1 MSNYNADIRIGVVG
15 QSKLKTLQKDLDK
28 VNASVKKLNKA
39 LVLKTRA
46 QTIKLNTKGATTA
59 IKKLEDRINKLGR
72 TVTVNVRTND
82 RKGSSNSSSSGGGS
96 FGSAGAVAS
105 LGAATKNQQA
115 LDRLAKSQLDTA
127 IKKEK
132 TSAQAL
138 KDQKDITALNKD
150 LLDTQE
156 ELTKAQSAY
165 TDKTEKVADL
175 ERRRN
180 AAAGQ
185 AKSLQTRLNK
195 GQIKN
200 VEAVKNAKVQMA
212 EYKALASDLNSQI
225 GNANKGYGN
234 TNKLLERS
242 NTLSKSLNEKEKQL
256 TQTVNARA
264 KAQVRSQKFKK
275 GFGAGAGVA
284 GASAAGN
291 IPVLGDAVTGGL
303 VASFTGGSVAAGALG
318 GALVGVISGLAA
330 VGSQAA
336 VTRAQFDKLNISL
349 KLASGDEY
357 AASVEAIRRVVDD
370 FNAPLVDTT
379 EQFTKLYA
387 ASQGS
392 GIAFSELED
401 LFVGLS
407 AANKAYAGD
416 AEDLNGI
423 LRAFTQII
431 SKGTVQSEELKGQ
444 VGERLPGAFKKAAD
458 SLGLTTAQLQKAL
471 EQGEIQSADFVKAFG
486 KYMLQYEEDAKI
498 IASSPAEAGAR
509 LEVALV
515 DLNNRI
521 GPVFASLGAQFQDFA
536 TAAVNA
542 LIPVIDYLNQ
552 LFDVGSNADRLDQK
566 IGKVL
571 TLNQK
576 IFDVETKRNGLT
588 DKTARNALAEDLAS
602 LTNRRDILQ
611 GEADE
616 LRKLLGA
623 QKRTTEAANTI
634 KPTTLEDPKTLK
646 TGGGGKSGPS
656 DTTAQTRVE
665 IQLQQELLR
674 IEKEKYDLVGK
685 EASLQDFDLQRQELK
700 AGLAA
705 SLQQIDQDNI
715 TAASK
720 IAEKELERLKYS
732 TDLQAIKNAEK
743 EFTIEQTKAFEDQV
757 LELQNAIAL
766 ESAITDEMKRQAE
779 LKIALADIDRSD
791 LNPERKAE
799 LTRLT
804 EDLAKLQDT
813 NADPLNQYFNQLTE
827 KVGDTRGQVASLA
840 QTFESELGTAIS
852 SSITGL
858 IDGTTTV
865 QEAFADM
872 FKNIGKA
879 FIDMAAQMLA
889 QKAVLA
895 LLSAFAGGGS
905 NYGGVPGGRGPQ
917 FFGPAFSGGG
927 YTGDAPR
934 TGGVDGRGGFP
945 AILHPQETVVDH
957 HASASNAMSA
967 YGPNNSGGGGGA
979 GSSVNVHY
987 DGPTLKFN
995 QDDYLPVSAVP
1006 GIIKQ
1011 AASAGEKQT
1020 MNKMRNSPA
1029 ARRRAGI

>member
-15 QSKLKTLQKDLDK
+15 QSKLKTLQRDLDK
-28 VNASVKKLNKA
+28 VNSSVKKLNKA

-46 QTIKLNTKGATTA
+46 QTIKLNTQGATTA
-59 IKKLEDRINKLGR
+59 IKKLEDRINRLGR

-82 RKGSSNSSSSGGGS
+82 KKGSSNSSSSGGGS

-132 TSAQAL
+132 TSAQVL

-180 AAAGQ
+180 AATGQ

-200 VEAVKNAKVQMA
+200 VEAVKKAKVQMA

-242 NTLSKSLNEKEKQL
+242 NTLSQSLNEKEKQL
-256 TQTVNARA
+256 TKTVNARA
-264 KAQVRSQKFKK
+264 KAQVRSQKLRK

-284 GASAAGN
+284 GASALGN

-330 VGSQAA
+330 AGNQAA
-336 VTRAQFDKLNISL
+336 ITRAQFDKLNISL
-349 KLASGDEY
+349 KLAAGEDY
-357 AASVEAIRRVVDD
+357 AASVESIRRVVDD

-392 GIAFSELED
+392 GISFKELET

-486 KYMLQYEEDAKI
+486 KYMLRYEEDAKI
-498 IASSPAEAGAR
+498 IADSPAEAGAR

-521 GPVFASLGAQFQDFA
+521 GPVFASLGAQFQDFG

-623 QKRTTEAANTI
+623 QKRTKEAANTI
-634 KPTTLEDPKTLK
+634 KPTALDPSKPKTGKGSSGPDRAKLAADMLEDQRRQLEILNAETDLEKNLLQIEYDRLDALK
-646 TGGGGKSGPS
+646 DVK
-656 DTTAQTRVE
+656 E
-665 IQLQQELLR
+665 I
-674 IEKEKYDLVGK
+674 
-685 EASLQDFDLQRQELK
+685 EASKQ
-700 AGLAA
+700 AA
-705 SLQQIDQDNI
+705 
-715 TAASK
+715 
-720 IAEKELERLKYS
+720 
-732 TDLQAIKNAEK
+732 AIKNAEDLA
-743 EFTIEQTKAFEDQV
+743 KAESGK
-757 LELQNAIAL
+757 AIGEALAADAL
-766 ESAITDEMKRQAE
+766 EILEAE
-779 LKIALADIDRSD
+779 K
-791 LNPERKAE
+791 ERKAALDE
-799 LTRLT
+799 ILIPLQEQEKLLQARLNGNEKEVEMDLII
-804 EDLAKLQDT
+804 EDAKRRIKDIDVEALR
-813 NADPLNQYFNQLTE
+813 NQLERINALETE
-827 KVGDTRGQVASLA
+827 NELLSKQEQFWGSINRTIGDGLQRGI
-840 QTFESELGTAIS
+840 E
-852 SSITGL
+852 GL
-858 IDGTTTV
+858 IKGTESLNDV
-865 QEAFADM
+865 LSDVLGQLGSM
-872 FKNIGKA
+872 FINAGISG
-879 FIDMAAQMLA
+879 LA
-889 QKAVLA
+889 
-895 LLSAFAGGGS
+895 G
-905 NYGGVPGGRGPQ
+905 PGGLFGKQGLPGYRAEGGPISAGSPYIVGEE
-917 FFGPAFSGGG
+917 GPELVVPQSSGTVIPNDAFSAA
-927 YTGDAPR
+927 TAALSR
-934 TGGVDGRGGFP
+934 
-945 AILHPQETVVDH
+945 
-957 HASASNAMSA
+957 
-967 YGPNNSGGGGGA
+967 GGGGA
-979 GSSVNVHY
+979 GIGPADDEAFSVASTAVQEKMSIMRQGQEQAINNPQPIDVRY
-987 DGPTLKFN
+987 QATVINNQTYVTAEQFQAGMSKTANQARAQTLK
-995 QDDYLPVSAVP
+995 DLR
-1006 GIIKQ
+1006 
-1011 AASAGEKQT
+1011 
-1020 MNKMRNSPA
+1020 NKPA
-1029 ARRRAGI
+1029 ARSRAGVS